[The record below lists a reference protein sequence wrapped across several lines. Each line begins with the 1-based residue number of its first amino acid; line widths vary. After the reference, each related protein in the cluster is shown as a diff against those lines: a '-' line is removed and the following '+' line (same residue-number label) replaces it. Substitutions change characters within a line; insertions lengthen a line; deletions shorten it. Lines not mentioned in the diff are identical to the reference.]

1 MWWWW
6 WCAVTASSSSV
17 SPGTRPEHHCVT
29 ILHNNNYKYNIKYNN
44 YNNNKDSADSI
55 QRLEAGV

>member
-29 ILHNNNYKYNIKYNN
+29 ILHNNNKYNN
-44 YNNNKDSADSI
+44 YNYNKYNNKDSPDSVP
-55 QRLEAGV
+55 RLEAGV